1 MIGTDQETD
10 LVDWQKTEIDGTTVY
25 ELEYSAPVSEPTGRP
40 RTLFGATS
48 GGTVPASE
56 QSVRLPDGERIP
68 ATDVTFEA
76 EGTTLR
82 IRLEEPSLLA
92 RLRRAL
98 PWWTRA

>member
-1 MIGTDQETD
+1 MIGPNDDRD
-10 LVDWQKTEIDGTTVY
+10 LVDWRKTTTDGTTVY
-25 ELEYSAPVSEPTGRP
+25 ELEYSVPVSEPTGRP

-48 GGTVPASE
+48 GGTVPAAE

-82 IRLEEPSLLA
+82 IRVEEPPLLA
-92 RLRRAL
+92 RLWRAL
-98 PWWTRA
+98 PWWTRG